1 MSTGARDES
10 VYAEYKVVLDAAD
23 ASSYG
28 PLGKRLTEVDAADRK
43 QDINAVIKTRKESVS
58 NQEMKSKPQHMLTS
72 ILLQNLINSS

>member
-1 MSTGARDES
+1 MKPNGIADKHWIVNGSDLNRVGTHVSTGARDES

-43 QDINAVIKTRKESVS
+43 QDINAA
-58 NQEMKSKPQHMLTS
+58 N
-72 ILLQNLINSS
+72 